1 MPGGAEARLQP
12 GIHQLIENS
21 GKEEEQFAKG
31 SAAYLFLCKIHFREA
46 GLPKVILAGEDVQRH
61 VGEDIIRICV
71 LKID

>member
-1 MPGGAEARLQP
+1 MEQKLGYSQVSTNSSRRVERRRNSLQKCLQH
-12 GIHQLIENS
+12 IYS
-21 GKEEEQFAKG
+21 
-31 SAAYLFLCKIHFREA
+31 SAIHFHEA